1 MDVVDDTV
9 VWWMW
14 CCSTVDM
21 LQWCWGSKELLNWD
35 RGCKDEETESSGNFV
50 WRGDGEEC
58 DEEKSVDMD
67 KAMILGNKSDGGRWE
82 L

>member
-1 MDVVDDTV
+1 MDVVDDN
-9 VWWMW
+9 W

-35 RGCKDEETESSGNFV
+35 RGCKDEETESSGNFL
-50 WRGDGEEC
+50 WRGDGEER
-58 DEEKSVDMD
+58 DEEESVDMD
-67 KAMILGNKSDGGRWE
+67 KAMTLGNKSGGGRWE